1 MLGVVVMFSCVLSRS
16 ERGTGDFKASESHL
30 LFIFLFR

>member
-1 MLGVVVMFSCVLSRS
+1 MLGVVVMCPCVPSRS
-16 ERGTGDFKASESHL
+16 ERGAGDFKASQSHL